1 MKHWMLLLL
10 LIFCMGAHANEV
22 MYDFKKGEDG
32 KPVGWTFSSPDHVF
46 IDSDELYQGKNS
58 VRLVIPEHA
67 PNGESWVFQR
77 IPFHFKA
84 EQIELRARVKVKRAE
99 GGIGLQLSLFQDI
112 NRQRLEFSNS
122 DFVVDE
128 GAEWQQVRIIQKV
141 SPHADSILF
150 GADLYGPGQA
160 WLSDIELWA
169 DGEKVVYLPD
179 TPDLVASSTSKKLA
193 SLDPVDIAWSE
204 LSRQSAEQLAELI
217 KVWGFIKYF
226 HPNVAGGQYDWDL
239 SFIESLHLLLEKN
252 DLSQALTTLL
262 ETAGTP
268 SYPTEELHTPT
279 HQILELN
286 ASDWHAAQET
296 YGDVIA
302 EALQQL
308 AMNRYKFGESRYAFA
323 DSMGLTTYAAENKID
338 AAGFEHELRLLAL
351 ARLWN
356 VIEYWFPYQQ
366 QLEGS
371 WHAHLPTYIEKI
383 SQANTQADFHFVMQS
398 LTSQLN
404 DGHAELR
411 PSVFT
416 AGRCQQ
422 PVTVRYLDS
431 QLVIT
436 QLHGDML
443 AADKLKLGDLLL
455 AIDGV
460 NLENKLQQL
469 LPAFPA
475 SNAMSGHYYLSNKLL
490 SRECESLPSRLL
502 VGRDGE
508 EIEVEVGNYVE
519 ARLVAGDHGLLGD
532 SVQLLKGD
540 ITYIKLAGLN
550 WDGVDEAFEQ
560 VRSTGKMIIDARG
573 YPHDFVLYDVGGR
586 LTHKP
591 LEFAQ
596 LAQVDPSTPGQVQLI
611 DFQPTLEPADSDY
624 LAEVEAIII
633 LVDEATMS
641 QAEFSVMAWRELPR
655 TLVLGST
662 TAGAIGN
669 IRSLLLPD
677 GTSVFFT
684 GLRVLDTEGNDVQQV
699 GIVPDIYVLPT
710 MKDIQSGRDVLVDK
724 AIEWFETNS
733 N

>member
-1 MKHWMLLLL
+1 MKKWMLLLL
-10 LIFCMGAHANEV
+10 LTFCMDAHANEV
-22 MYDFKKGEDG
+22 MYDFKKGDDG
-32 KPVGWTFSSPDHVF
+32 EPIGWTFSSPDYVF

-58 VRLVIPEHA
+58 VRLEIPEHA

-84 EQIELRARVKVKRAE
+84 EEIELRARVKVKRAE
-99 GGIGLQLSLFQDI
+99 GGMGAQLSLFQDI
-112 NRQRLEFSNS
+112 NRHRLEFSNS
-122 DFVVDE
+122 DFIVGE
-128 GAEWQQVRIIQKV
+128 GTEWEQVRITQKV
-141 SPHADSILF
+141 SPHANSILF

-160 WLSDIELWA
+160 WISDIELWA
-169 DGEKVVYLPD
+169 DGEKIVYLPD
-179 TPDLVASSTSKKLA
+179 TAELVASSTSKKLA

-204 LSRQSAEQLAELI
+204 LSRENAKQLAELI

-226 HPNVAGGQYDWDL
+226 HPNVASAQYDWDL
-239 SFIESLHLLLEKN
+239 AFIDSLHLLLEKN
-252 DLSQALTTLL
+252 DLTQALTTLL

-268 SYPTEELHTPT
+268 SYPSEELNTPT

-286 ASDWHAAQET
+286 ASDWHAAKKT
-296 YGDVIA
+296 YGGVIG

-308 AMNRYKFGESRYAFA
+308 AMDRYKFGESSYAFA

-338 AAGFEHELRLLAL
+338 AARFENELRLLAL

-366 QLEGS
+366 QLEAS
-371 WHAHLPTYIEKI
+371 WHAHLPAYIEKVA
-383 SQANTQADFHFVMQS
+383 QANTHADFHFVMQS
-398 LTSQLN
+398 LLAQLN
-404 DGHAELR
+404 DGHAQFH
-411 PSVFT
+411 PNVFT
-416 AGRCQQ
+416 AGSCQL
-422 PVTVRYLDS
+422 PVTVRHLDS

-443 AADKLKLGDLLL
+443 VADKLKLGDRLL

-460 NLENKLQQL
+460 NLQEKLQKL
-469 LPAFPA
+469 LPAYPA
-475 SNAMSGHYYLSNKLL
+475 SNAMAGHYYLSNELL
-490 SRECESLPSRLL
+490 SRKCESLPSRLL
-502 VGRDGE
+502 ISRDGAE
-508 EIEVEVGNYVE
+508 FEVEVGSYVE
-519 ARLVAGDHGLLGD
+519 ARQVKGNHGLPGN
-532 SVQLLKGD
+532 SVQLINDD
-540 ITYIKLAGLN
+540 ITYVKLAGLN

-560 VRSTGKMIIDARG
+560 LSNTGKMIIDARG

-586 LTHKP
+586 LTQQL

-596 LAQVDPSTPGQVQLI
+596 LAQVVASAPGQVQLI
-611 DFQPTLEPADSDY
+611 DYVPTLEPADENY
-624 LAEVEAIII
+624 LAEVEAIIM

-677 GTSVFFT
+677 GTSVYFT
-684 GLRVLDTEGNDVQQV
+684 GLRVLDTEGSDVQQV

-710 MKDIQSGRDVLVDK
+710 IKDIQSGRDVLVDK
-724 AIEWFETNS
+724 AIEWFETNI